1 MLRALLLG
9 VLSAFFFSSTFVLNR
24 AMSLEGGHWAWTA
37 TLRYAYMLLMLMAW
51 LGITRQ
57 GAVLRG
63 VRDALRSRPLFWM
76 LTGSVGFGVFYAPLC
91 YSATRM
97 PGWVVAAT
105 WQATI
110 LATPL
115 VLLLFGRKVPT
126 RGLAFTGLIFLGI
139 VLVNLEQAGG
149 FGDAAGLILGVL
161 PVLLAALAY
170 PLGNQLAW
178 EARSDAARGGPEAA
192 NPALESGPGLVLL
205 LCLGSLPFWLAL
217 LLVVRPET
225 PADGQWVQTALVA
238 FLAGVVATSLSCTP
252 ATAPAPPMSWPP
264 WTPRNPWRWSS
275 PSSGRSCSST
285 PRRPA
290 SWAFRASRWWRW
302 GWFSTW
308 PGRRPDAR
316 RAARP
321 DSAAPTPRRPRSE
334 SRPALRSPP
343 AGRPGG

>member
-37 TLRYAYMLLMLMAW
+37 ALRYAYMLLMLLAW

-126 RGLAFTGLIFLGI
+126 RGMAFTGLIFLGI

-217 LLVVRPET
+217 LLVVRPEA

-238 FLAGVVATSLSCTP
+238 FLAGVVATSLFLHARNRARSSYELAAVD
-252 ATAPAPPMSWPP
+252 ATQSMEVVFSLVGEVLFLHAAPPGLLGF
-264 WTPRNPWRWSS
+264 
-275 PSSGRSCSST
+275 SGIALVT
-285 PRRPA
+285 L
-290 SWAFRASRWWRW
+290 
-302 GWFSTW
+302 GLVLYV
-308 PGRRPDAR
+308 AR
-316 RAARP
+316 Q
-321 DSAAPTPRRPRSE
+321 T
-334 SRPALRSPP
+334 
-343 AGRPGG
+343 AGRKAGG